1 MGLRPSHGLFSGLK
15 TAMAPQPDLTMT
27 AAANATDLLVDDR
40 LARRNAVLLAI
51 AQALGGASASIVIA
65 SASLVGASLLG
76 ADKSLATLPVSSF
89 VLGTAFG
96 TLPAGAIMHRFGR
109 RAGFVGSAML
119 GILSGLVSAYAIF
132 QADFLLFCFG
142 VMASGFVSAFV
153 QQYRFAAADTA
164 SDAFRPK
171 AISFVLAGGVAAGII
186 GPQTVINTA
195 DLFDPIMFAGTYIAQ
210 AGLALIS
217 LVILSFI
224 SIPRPARGPVAAG
237 ASRPMRQIM
246 AQPRFIVAAACG
258 ITSYAL
264 MSLVMTATPLAMIG
278 CGLTQTDAAHAIQW
292 HVLAMFGPSFFTGH
306 LIARFGRE
314 RIVVV
319 GLALLAGCAVVALA
333 GVDVANFWIALVLLG
348 LGWNL
353 GFIGATAMLTD
364 VYRPAERNKVQAV
377 NDFLVFGFVA
387 AASFS
392 SGALLHAF
400 GWATVNWLVFP
411 FTLLCV
417 ILISWLVLSERSA
430 SRV

>member
-1 MGLRPSHGLFSGLK
+1 
-15 TAMAPQPDLTMT
+15 MAPQPDLTMT